1 MLKRVGLMLNK
12 EKHQLIMGKI
22 LRDIYSDTSISSL
35 IGFKGG
41 TCAYFFYDLT
51 RFSVDL
57 DFDLF
62 SSDLPAEA
70 LALPKPTA
78 ERRSA
83 QAGEAVQELVYEKIG
98 GMLGKYGEVKDNYI
112 KRNTIFFLLSYG
124 DADHNVKVEVNVR
137 ILAPD
142 IREHYEMKEYLGIS
156 LLAAK
161 KDYLFASKLAALTD
175 RRSLA
180 MRDIYDIWFFAENSW
195 DINAEVLKARTG
207 KTIKKHIADCIPVV
221 EAVKDNE
228 ILRGLAE
235 LLPGEKEKAWVKTH
249 LRKEAVF
256 LLKNY
261 QSVLK

>member
-1 MLKRVGLMLNK
+1 
-12 EKHQLIMGKI
+12 MGQI

-41 TCAYFFYDLT
+41 TCAYFFYGLT

-62 SSDLPAEA
+62 STDEA
-70 LALPKPTA
+70 
-78 ERRSA
+78 A
-83 QAGEAVQELVYEKIG
+83 QKLVYEKIG
-98 GMLGKYGEVKDNYI
+98 GMLEKYGEVKDNYI

-124 DADHNVKVEVNVR
+124 DANHNVKVEVSVR
-137 ILAPD
+137 ILMPD
-142 IREHYEMKEYLGIS
+142 IKEHYELKEYLGIS
-156 LLAAK
+156 MLAGK
-161 KDYLFASKLAALTD
+161 KDYLFASKLSALTD
-175 RRSLA
+175 RRLLA
-180 MRDIYDIWFFAENSW
+180 MRDIYDIWFFAKNNW
-195 DINAEVLKARTG
+195 DINAEVVKTRTG
-207 KTIKKHIADCIPVV
+207 KTIKEHMADCIPVIA
-221 EAVKDNE
+221 AVKDNE

-261 QSVLK
+261 MSVMK

>member
-1 MLKRVGLMLNK
+1 MLNK
-12 EKHQLIMGKI
+12 EKYQLVMGQI

-41 TCAYFFYDLT
+41 TCAYFFYGLT

-62 SSDLPAEA
+62 STDEA
-70 LALPKPTA
+70 
-78 ERRSA
+78 A
-83 QAGEAVQELVYEKIG
+83 QKLVYEKIG
-98 GMLGKYGEVKDNYI
+98 GMLEKYGEVKDNYI

-124 DADHNVKVEVNVR
+124 DANHNVKVEVSVR
-137 ILAPD
+137 ILMPD
-142 IREHYEMKEYLGIS
+142 IKEHYELKEYLGIS
-156 LLAAK
+156 MLAGK
-161 KDYLFASKLAALTD
+161 KDYLFASKLSALTD
-175 RRSLA
+175 RRLLA
-180 MRDIYDIWFFAENSW
+180 MRDIYDIWFFAKNNW
-195 DINAEVLKARTG
+195 DINAEVVKTRTG
-207 KTIKKHIADCIPVV
+207 KTIKEHMADCIPVIA
-221 EAVKDNE
+221 AVKDNE

-261 QSVLK
+261 MSVMK